1 MIPLASVTGKDIS
14 NWLCCILFLAL
25 LPLGCS
31 PAGRQS
37 STGHRPESAD
47 YRLPPTQRPYVIDN
61 KRYYP
66 IPSADGYS
74 EQGIAS
80 WYGPG
85 FHGKK
90 TSNGETYDMHSMT
103 AAHKTLPM
111 NTMLLVK
118 NLENGRHTVVR
129 VNDRGPFVRGRIV
142 DLSYKAA
149 EALGIAQKGITR
161 VQAIALGEETIKKR
175 GGPPTLVYQDLSVGE
190 FYVQVGAFV
199 EKSNAANLQKRFT
212 AAGHTAVVHKSVETE
227 PLFYRVQVYAGKT
240 MQNAKQAEQ
249 AMLEY
254 GYAGAFIIAR

>member
-1 MIPLASVTGKDIS
+1 MRPIAPATGKRID
-14 NWLCCILFLAL
+14 NWLCCLLLLAL

-31 PAGRQS
+31 TTGQQPS
-37 STGHRPESAD
+37 GHRPESSGH
-47 YRLPPTQRPYVIDN
+47 RRPPATQRPYVIDN

-74 EQGIAS
+74 EKGIAS

-118 NLENGRHTVVR
+118 NLENGRQTVVR

-142 DLSYKAA
+142 DVSYKAA

-161 VQAIALGEETIKKR
+161 VQAIALGEEEIGK
-175 GGPPTLVYQDLSVGE
+175 GSEPPTLVYQDLSVGE
-190 FYVQVGAFV
+190 FYVQIGAFV
-199 EKSNAANLQKRFT
+199 EESNAANLKKRFT
-212 AAGHTAVVHKSVETE
+212 AAGHTTVIDKSVDEV
-227 PLFYRVQVYAGKT
+227 PLFYRVRVYAGKT
-240 MQNAKQAEQ
+240 MQHAKRAEQ
-249 AMLEY
+249 ALLDH